1 MKPDSAALPLARP
14 GLRCAALPMMAGMYV
29 QELSRFPSQRSAI
42 GTAGISAR
50 PLARLC
56 ALAVSGLLLIH
67 LPATAAQDGDQEAPH
82 CPSGQPLSLA
92 CLQHQAQVIERSMQ
106 VLYLSLQRRLPQD
119 SAQALQT
126 EQQEWTQE
134 RDRRCQPNGYV
145 HEAED
150 MAACRIGMALSR
162 VKDFKNNW
170 SPLAKQA
177 QGEKQP

>member
-1 MKPDSAALPLARP
+1 MKPDSAALPLARRGP
-14 GLRCAALPMMAGMYV
+14 HCLALLMMAGMYA
-29 QELSRFPSQRSAI
+29 QELSRCPSQRPAT
-42 GTAGISAR
+42 GTAGIAAR

-56 ALAVSGLLLIH
+56 ALAVSGLLLIP
-67 LPATAAQDGDQEAPH
+67 LPATAAQEGDQDPPH

-92 CLQHQAQVIERSMQ
+92 CLQQQAQVIERSMQ
-106 VLYLSLQRRLPQD
+106 VLYLSLQRRLPQA
-119 SAQALQT
+119 SARALQT

-162 VKDFKNNW
+162 VVVFKNQW
-170 SPLAKQA
+170 HPLAWNE
-177 QGEKQP
+177 QGGEQP